1 LVGTCFVPH
10 VPRSDAARVGR
21 GAFANLGRTA
31 HCRAHRSG
39 RRFDPLG
46 ERPTIDLLAWFT
58 EDERQDCTTCG
69 ERACVTLPDAL
80 ASFCLACG
88 AITID
93 GVEIEWSS
101 DVVLA
106 HAKSNAA

>member
-1 LVGTCFVPH
+1 MG
-10 VPRSDAARVGR
+10 D
-21 GAFANLGRTA
+21 
-31 HCRAHRSG
+31 
-39 RRFDPLG
+39 
-46 ERPTIDLLAWFT
+46 RPTVDLLAWFSD
-58 EDERQDCTTCG
+58 DERHDCSTCG

-93 GVEIEWSS
+93 GVEIELTT

-106 HAKSNAA
+106 HVKPTAA

>member
-1 LVGTCFVPH
+1 V
-10 VPRSDAARVGR
+10 DAR
-21 GAFANLGRTA
+21 ANV
-31 HCRAHRSG
+31 
-39 RRFDPLG
+39 
-46 ERPTIDLLAWFT
+46 DLLAWFSD
-58 EDERQDCTTCG
+58 DEREACAKCG

-93 GVEIEWSS
+93 GVEIELSP

-106 HAKSNAA
+106 HAKTASE